1 MRNTDAANFAPCA
14 RASFLALE
22 AKLEGDTPFLLF
34 EGYRSPEDQS
44 IVLARGTSKAGP
56 MESAHQF
63 GLAADFVPFI
73 DGNWRWDVE
82 AGLWTRLTV
91 LASECGLL
99 APLAWDRAHIEHP
112 AWKRV
117 RLATR

>member
-1 MRNTDAANFAPCA
+1 MRDYDLANLAPCA
-14 RASFLALE
+14 QVAFTGLE
-22 AKLEGDTPFLLF
+22 AALRRDTPFLLF
-34 EGYRSPEDQS
+34 EGYRHPTDQL
-44 IVLARGTSKAGP
+44 VMLARGTSKAGP

-82 AGLWTRLTV
+82 PEVWDQLDREAK
-91 LASECGLL
+91 AFGLL
-99 APLAWDRAHIEHP
+99 RPIAWDRAHVEHP

-117 RLATR
+117 RNATR